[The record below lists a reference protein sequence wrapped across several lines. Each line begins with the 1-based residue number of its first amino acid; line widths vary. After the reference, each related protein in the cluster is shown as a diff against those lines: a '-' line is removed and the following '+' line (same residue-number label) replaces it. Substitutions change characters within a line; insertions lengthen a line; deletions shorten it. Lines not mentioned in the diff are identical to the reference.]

1 MISEF
6 LNLPPLYP
14 ITDATRPE
22 SLADQVRALGQ
33 AGFPLVQFRGKP
45 LDPKAQWD
53 QLRQAMTEAAANGGW
68 PQICVNDRAD
78 LALLAAQEGLPPWGL
93 HLGQGDLPP
102 VEALRLPGLS
112 SLHVGAST
120 HSVEEWASVDLNCDH
135 AGVGPFRATA
145 TKGDH
150 AAPVGLQGL
159 HTGCLMLRSRG
170 LAPVAIGGL
179 TEDDLR
185 ACYEAGAESLAM
197 VAGIARCE
205 SPRELLWRA
214 QLSRWQAQPLQLRKG
229 GLVLVGGSGCGKST
243 LGKVLAQRMGLPVV
257 DLDEAVASAA
267 GKPIAHI
274 FAEAGEAAFRT
285 LEAEALLGALAS
297 PCVLAL
303 GGGAWAS
310 EAVRK
315 RLQDSDFQVLWINE
329 NPATAWD
336 RIAHDPAR
344 PLAKDRADFMARWRQ
359 RMVHWDGLPMIL
371 PLGRSPEALVQAMGV

>member
-1 MISEF
+1 MIADF

-45 LDPKAQWD
+45 LDPKAQWE
-53 QLRQAMTEAAANGGW
+53 QLRQALTEAAANGGW

-102 VEALRLPGLS
+102 AEALRLPGLS

-120 HSVEEWASVDLNCDH
+120 HSLEEWASVDSNCDH
-135 AGVGPFRATA
+135 AGVGPFRATT

-150 AAPVGLQGL
+150 AAPIGLQGL
-159 HTGCLMLRSRG
+159 HTGCLMLRSQG

-179 TEDDLR
+179 TEDDLH

-197 VAGIARCE
+197 VGGIARSE

-214 QLSRWQAQPLQLRKG
+214 QVSRWVAQPLQFRGG
-229 GLVLVGGSGCGKST
+229 GLMLVGGSGCGKSA
-243 LGKVLAQRMGLPVV
+243 LGRALGQRTGLPVV
-257 DLDEAVASAA
+257 DLDAAVESAA
-267 GKPIAHI
+267 GKPIAQI
-274 FAEAGEAAFRT
+274 FAEASEAVFRDM
-285 LEAEALLGALAS
+285 EVRALRGALAS
-297 PCVLAL
+297 PCILAL

-310 EAVRK
+310 GDIRK
-315 RLQDSDFQVLWINE
+315 LAQDSDFQVLWINE

-344 PLAKDRADFMARWRQ
+344 PLAKNRADFMARWRH

-371 PLGRSPEALVQAMGV
+371 PLGRSPERLAEAMGA